1 LLLDWPIAMIE
12 TNPVIQ
18 AILNRRSVSPRRLVA
33 PGPDEGEIEQVV
45 QAAVAAP
52 DHGRLRPWRFVRIG
66 ADGRDRLATAFADAA
81 RELDPGMAEEAIARE
96 AEKAHNAPCLLA
108 IITRIDDENAIAPP
122 TEQWASVGAAL
133 QNMLLAAEALGYR
146 AMMVSGR
153 KVHAQ
158 SLRKAFGLAGDE
170 HLVGFVSI
178 GTAQAEPPP
187 IERPQARDR
196 LTEWE

>member
-1 LLLDWPIAMIE
+1 MSE
-12 TNPVIQ
+12 EHPVIH

-33 PGPDEGEIEQVV
+33 PGPDNRQIELIVQV
-45 QAAVAAP
+45 AVAAP
-52 DHGRLRPWRFVRIG
+52 DHGRLRHWRFVHIG

-81 RELDPGMAEEAIARE
+81 RELDPGMVEDAVARE

-108 IITRIDDENAIAPP
+108 VIARIDEENPIAPP

-133 QNMLLAAEALGYR
+133 QNILLAAEALGYR

-153 KVHAQ
+153 KVHTQ
-158 SLRKAFGLAGDE
+158 SLQKAFDLAGDE

-178 GTAQAEPPP
+178 GTPSAEPAA
-187 IERPQARDR
+187 IERPQASDR
-196 LTEWE
+196 LTEW